1 MTAVNELPKPRFRL
15 GMAGVLFVWVL
26 VFAGLVAYLS
36 GQEPPVIRAGV
47 DLVRLDIVVSDRRGV
62 IVSGLTADDFEVVE
76 NGKRQTISVFASDG
90 DEKSPDLHVGV
101 LLDLSASMASLF
113 PLLRDT
119 TLEVLNRLPEAIDYT
134 LIEVG
139 NDARTSRFTRGDFDA
154 LVERVRRLRRN
165 ESASTALWDGVRSY
179 LVEAADR
186 PGRHVLV
193 AFTDGSDTASMATF
207 EQVVRAVRGSG
218 VTVFAVDFSGVK
230 SSTQAL
236 RLRRISDQTGGLTMF
251 PYGRKQIDE
260 VHRRIVSEVRSRY
273 SLGYVSTNTAQDGR
287 WREVKIRLVRPEH
300 RDLDVRAKEG
310 YYAAKSRP

>member
-15 GMAGVLFVWVL
+15 GITGVLLVWVL

-47 DLVRLDIVVSDRRGV
+47 DLVRLDIVVTDKRGV

-76 NGKRQTISVFASDG
+76 NGKRQTVSVFAGDG
-90 DEKSPDLHVGV
+90 DEKSSDLHVGV
-101 LLDLSASMASLF
+101 LLDLSSSMASLF

-134 LIEVG
+134 LVEVG
-139 NDARTSRFTRGDFDA
+139 NDARTSHFARAEFGA
-154 LVERVRRLRRN
+154 LVERIRRLRRN
-165 ESASTALWDGVRSY
+165 ESASTALWDGLRSF

-186 PGRHVLV
+186 PGRHVLI

-218 VTVFAVDFSGVK
+218 VTVFAVDFSGVR
-230 SSTQAL
+230 SSTQGL

-273 SLGYVSTNTAQDGR
+273 SLGYVSTNPAQDGR

-310 YYAAKSRP
+310 YYAAKSRS

>member
-47 DLVRLDIVVSDRRGV
+47 DLVRLDIVVTDRRGV

-76 NGKRQTISVFASDG
+76 NRKRQTISVFASDG

-273 SLGYVSTNTAQDGR
+273 SLGYVSTNPAQDGR